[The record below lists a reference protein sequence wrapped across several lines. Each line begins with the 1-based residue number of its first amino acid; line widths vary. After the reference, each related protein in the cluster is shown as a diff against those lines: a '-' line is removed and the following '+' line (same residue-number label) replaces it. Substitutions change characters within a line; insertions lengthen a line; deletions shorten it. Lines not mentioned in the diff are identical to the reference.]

1 MNKLVPYAIALAIGF
16 GLGNISSCN
25 SRYKLKSGK
34 GIDYLC
40 KKQTGQ
46 CEEITEDFQLGNLE
60 YRLDGIKRQV
70 LGLGLMENAGKYSRD
85 R

>member
-1 MNKLVPYAIALAIGF
+1 MSKLVPYVIAAVIGF

-25 SRYKLKSGK
+25 SRYKLRSEK

-46 CEEITEDFQLGNLE
+46 CEQVTEDFQLGNLE
-60 YRLDGIKRQV
+60 YRLDGIKKQV
-70 LGLGLMENAGKYSRD
+70 LGIGMIENGYKRD